1 MYHRS
6 CIPKDYYFKN
16 EDNLKHEY
24 NLKTKDDL
32 ITEVDIKKEDNLK
45 NEDYLKKEDKFFL
58 FFNHNASHY
67 WQYMSLTF
75 IVSKVICGLPTM
87 TIVTDKIC
95 H

>member
-1 MYHRS
+1 MALSAPPSPRLNRA
-6 CIPKDYYFKN
+6 KN
-16 EDNLKHEY
+16 EDNLQ
-24 NLKTKDDL
+24 NVDDL
-32 ITEVDIKKEDNLK
+32 KNEDNLKKEDNLK
-45 NEDYLKKEDKFFL
+45 NEDFLKKEDNFFL